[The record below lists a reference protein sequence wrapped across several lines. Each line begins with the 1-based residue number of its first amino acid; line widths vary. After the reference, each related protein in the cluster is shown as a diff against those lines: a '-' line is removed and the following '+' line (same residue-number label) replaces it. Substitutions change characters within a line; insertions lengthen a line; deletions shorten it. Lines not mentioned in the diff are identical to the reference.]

1 MSHGVLEIWR
11 LLHSMTRKQSKL
23 LLKSFLLRTSY
34 PVLLIGK
41 SLVSIKEKSFLNVE
55 KQNYLEE
62 STLSVKELLSLKTTK
77 VFQDTMVL
85 LSIWIFGS
93 LTHLILMILFRL
105 LLMDKSTSTSDL
117 IGITMKQ
124 QITFAVLQVGLKRLS
139 QSVSLFPIED
149 PLLTYRSEELS
160 MKIEITNLS
169 E

>member
-1 MSHGVLEIWR
+1 
-11 LLHSMTRKQSKL
+11 MTRKQSKL